1 MSVDVKSFSK
11 AKGGNGG
18 SGSNSGISSS
28 VSYGARVVQMARE
41 LLDEIESYNISND
54 RNFKCANAPSPTSMT
69 VIAGGT
75 TIGTRDVIRADADYF
90 DYDMIVLKNLSNE
103 VWIKLPPPQIDD
115 GMTISRLNAKSLK
128 IKNLTGQNCYVYI
141 QDSGYQ
147 IYAPD
152 SNSSAS
158 YYNIGNGASEFVW
171 TGSEWIWFRCN

>member
-18 SGSNSGISSS
+18 GSNSGISGS
-28 VSYGARVVQMARE
+28 VSYGARVVEMARQ
-41 LLDEIESYNISND
+41 LLNEIESYNSNI
-54 RNFKCANAPSPTSMT
+54 RCANAPFPTSMT
-69 VIAGGT
+69 VVAGGT
-75 TIGTRDVIRADADYF
+75 TIGTKNVIRADSDYF
-90 DYDMIVLKNLSNE
+90 NYDMIVLKNLSSE
-103 VWIKLPPPQIDD
+103 VWIKLPPPQIVD
-115 GMTISRLNAKSLK
+115 GTSINGFSGKSLK

-141 QDSGYQ
+141 EDSGYQ

-152 SNSSAS
+152 SASGAS